1 MSALQGIFA
10 TFTEWQV
17 FLALVGLFY
26 MLKLFLAVTIDLKT
40 FVLTYVLPRIS
51 LNQADFTKKYGQWAV
66 VTGCTQGIG
75 RSYAM
80 ELAQRG
86 MSVVLI
92 SRNKEKLD
100 KLASEIKKDYAGT
113 KLLDELAVI
122 Y

>member
-1 MSALQGIFA
+1 MSALQEIVA

-17 FLALVGLFY
+17 FLAIVGLFY

-40 FVLTYVLPRIS
+40 FLFTYVLPRIS
-51 LNQADFTKKYGQWAV
+51 LNQADFTQKYGQWAV

-100 KLASEIKKDYAGT
+100 KLASEIKKVYIGT
-113 KLLDELAVI
+113 KISDELVFNC
-122 Y
+122 